1 MTNPGSLI
9 FLVLFAVIT
18 FLVYLAV
25 RRGWLT
31 LTVGGVIGGIA
42 NCTFFALYSLAQ
54 NNGIVRALV
63 VGLVVGLLFTG
74 ATVIMAAY
82 FRQNEIRTARAANG
96 APAEFSPEGNHTS
109 GT

>member
-18 FLVYLAV
+18 FMIYLAV

-31 LTVGGVIGGIA
+31 LVVGGIIGGIA
-42 NCTFFALYSLAQ
+42 NSTFFALYSLSQ
-54 NNGIVRALV
+54 NNGIARAIFVGPV
-63 VGLVVGLLFTG
+63 VGLFFTG
-74 ATVIMAAY
+74 ATVVIAAY
-82 FRQNEIRTARAANG
+82 FRQSEKRAAD
-96 APAEFSPEGNHTS
+96 AATHLTVELSPEGNHTS